1 MNPRSLPIIKTIVLF
16 LPLLTLSIFSK
27 AQFEQKITLQASAG
41 YVEVLSPK
49 LFKEDLF
56 DRGFSIDAGMQYN
69 FSRSFSFA
77 ALAKY
82 SRLFNPAK
90 NEGIWDDE
98 YNLIG
103 LTICPKYRLL
113 PRYKVNPYLYGG
125 ISINYVSLMWEKRDA
140 EGTFDNIKNP
150 FTLGINGG
158 LGIDIIVNDNLSLF
172 IQGGVLTTKYSVPEY
187 SQLAQEYWNENWD
200 WINFTYFQAGI
211 NISLFKSK
219 SL

>member
-1 MNPRSLPIIKTIVLF
+1 MSPRILPFIKVIVL
-16 LPLLTLSIFSK
+16 LPLLTLSILSK
-27 AQFEQKITLQASAG
+27 AQFEQKITLQASGG
-41 YVEVLSPK
+41 YVEVLSPD
-49 LFKEDLF
+49 LFKQDVF

-69 FSRSFSFA
+69 FSRSFSLA

-125 ISINYVSLMWEKRDA
+125 LSVNYVNIIWEKRNA
-140 EGTFDNIKNP
+140 EGTFEDVKSP
-150 FTLGINGG
+150 LTLGLNGG
-158 LGIDIIVNDNLSLF
+158 LGIDIRVSDNLSLF
-172 IQGGVLTTKYSVPEY
+172 VQGGFLTTKYTVPDY
-187 SQLAQEYWNENWD
+187 TSLALFYWDEYWE